1 MSIVECT
8 MYNVFVEYTLRS
20 VQCTF
25 VTKHSTSQQ
34 HTIPRMWCEELR
46 DLLTPGAIK
55 VLGITLFLDLLSF
68 SGTVYHY
75 LGLVNLYNLIEDP
88 TLYIKVTAV
97 FSTVTG
103 LPTSLLNDKLY
114 KIPPAQL
121 MPALYFIKGTSL
133 FLYGVIM
140 YQSSWDPYLKLGLA
154 FLVLTPLHFAANFD
168 SNYFERHIYV
178 ELSRKYGVKL
188 GITNSGRL
196 VIGSATAG
204 IQVVIVGLIYN
215 SLSLEDSS
223 LYLCSFCYIL
233 AITMTIVSR
242 KLFQDYPGIPPRV
255 HKSVSLTGNL
265 KTQVQSLLK
274 CKVFKILLAHVLDTM
289 TIAPA
294 YMSLFFLS
302 SGLDELTM
310 SYLTGL
316 AEILHIICAIINIVK
331 YNYRWSRRFADM
343 FIVGHVIALL
353 LLVYVTVCWS
363 YEVLVPWFLGVE
375 VVEHTT
381 MPGWMVGYF
390 ILSLSTNLLVGTIKL
405 VKQEFLQDNIPS
417 EDRGS
422 IAGVTKFISLCI
434 HMAISAVNVWLP
446 DTYLYL
452 FNFGISVVIHIIT
465 LGIMFSYMFEE
476 EARGKEMSGDDYESV
491 PLTSSKFSIEDEH
504 KN

>member
-1 MSIVECT
+1 MSCT
-8 MYNVFVEYTLRS
+8 
-20 VQCTF
+20 
-25 VTKHSTSQQ
+25 
-34 HTIPRMWCEELR
+34 ELR

-55 VLGITLFLDLLSF
+55 VLTITLFLDLLSF

-75 LGLVNLYNLIEDP
+75 LGVVNLYNLIEDP
-88 TLYIKVTAV
+88 TLYIKFTAV
-97 FSTVTG
+97 FSTVTA
-103 LPTSLLNDKLY
+103 LPTSLLNDMLY

-121 MPALYFIKGTSL
+121 MPALYFVKGTSL

-154 FLVLTPLHFAANFD
+154 FIVLTPLHFAANFD
-168 SNYFERHIYV
+168 NNYFERHLYV

-188 GITNSGRL
+188 GITNSGRSI
-196 VIGSATAG
+196 IGSATAG
-204 IQVVIVGLIYN
+204 VQVVVVGIIYN

-242 KLFQDYPGIPPRV
+242 KLFQDYPGVPQRE
-255 HKSVSLTGNL
+255 HKTVSLISNL
-265 KTQVQSLLK
+265 KTQVQSLLR

-289 TIAPA
+289 TISHA
-294 YMSLFFLS
+294 YMSLFFLR

-310 SYLTGL
+310 SYVTGL
-316 AEILHIICAIINIVK
+316 AEILHIFCAVVNIVK
-331 YNYRWSRRFADM
+331 YNYRWSSRFADM

-353 LLVYVTVCWS
+353 LMVYVTACWS
-363 YEVLVPWFLGVE
+363 YEVLVPWFLQVDE
-375 VVEHTT
+375 VEHST

-390 ILSLSTNLLVGTIKL
+390 VLSLSTNLLVGTIKL

-422 IAGVTKFISLCI
+422 IAGVTKFISLSI
-434 HMAISAVNVWLP
+434 HIAISAVNVWLP

-452 FNFGISVVIHIIT
+452 FNFVISVVVHIIT
-465 LGIMFSYMFEE
+465 LGIMFSYKFQE
-476 EARGKEMSGDDYESV
+476 EAREKDVSSDYEDESM
-491 PLTSSKFSIEDEH
+491 PLTSNKFSIEDES
-504 KN
+504 